1 MKPDAWPWIA
11 LFTGPTAFLL
21 NLQANFTMAPWV
33 CATGNYWAPH
43 VAHLVAFSAIL
54 WAAWHV
60 HGVWQDA
67 GGGPSDESSD
77 VRARDH
83 FLGLLALM
91 VNVFSAGLILAQW
104 VPDFIL
110 GACQ

>member
-1 MKPDAWPWIA
+1 MKPDVWPWIS

-33 CATGNYWAPH
+33 CATGNYWALH
-43 VAHLVAFSAIL
+43 VAHVIAFGAVA

-67 GGGPSDESSD
+67 GGGASDESAE
-77 VRARDH
+77 VRSRDH
-83 FLGLLALM
+83 FIGLLALM
-91 VNVFSAGLILAQW
+91 INVFSAGLIVAQW
-104 VPDFIL
+104 VPDFIM